1 MADITF
7 SIFETLKNGVDC
19 SILGDPF
26 FRPVETEVKAVI
38 HISENNLFTGL
49 LEMFRDTALERL
61 YSELTS
67 NTQQMTY
74 GIWTLMSLHDIEKG
88 LYQYNNKFIDIGIAY
103 MGMGH
108 VAILAYIPSK
118 NTFFCR
124 ADGGANGYEREFAYN
139 KYINDLYQPS
149 KFDMYRY
156 DENNKISTVFELVNN
171 DYQYRLNDIL
181 KVAMNV
187 HN

>member
-88 LYQYNNKFIDIGIAY
+88 LYQYNNKFIEQQSYLDI
-103 MGMGH
+103 
-108 VAILAYIPSK
+108 VVTDDK
-118 NTFFCR
+118 NQLFDNINRDDTMT
-124 ADGGANGYEREFAYN
+124 GGKIYV
-139 KYINDLYQPS
+139 KL
-149 KFDMYRY
+149 FDFVKM
-156 DENNKISTVFELVNN
+156 SVVC
-171 DYQYRLNDIL
+171 
-181 KVAMNV
+181 
-187 HN
+187 